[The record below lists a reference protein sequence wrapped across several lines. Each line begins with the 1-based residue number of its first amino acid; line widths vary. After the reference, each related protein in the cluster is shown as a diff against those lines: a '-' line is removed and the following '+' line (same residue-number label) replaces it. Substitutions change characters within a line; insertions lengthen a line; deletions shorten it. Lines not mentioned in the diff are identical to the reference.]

1 MKNSTRWFPALALA
15 LAGSALAQDLLGDD
29 SGPHANDGQCDDSRF
44 LEVVAGGSAT
54 FQWSDGRYDGRDATD
69 CRDLLLRGLIT
80 WRLADVQES
89 TNEDAVATTDRALA
103 TWVRAYASLPALPVC
118 AEISDVHP
126 DFSDVPLTCLHVAF
140 EDGSTFNPVGLM
152 AGFTPWVNGKR
163 QGTAVFLYETGN
175 ISEHPLANDQLHG
188 TLVIRSPDGAVVETC
203 YRRGEELHD
212 GPC

>member
-1 MKNSTRWFPALALA
+1 MSNSIRWVTAVSLALA
-15 LAGSALAQDLLGDD
+15 CPAFAQGILGED

-89 TNEDAVATTDRALA
+89 TTGDAVAKVDEALA
-103 TWVRAYASLPALPVC
+103 TWVRAYASLPDLPIC
-118 AEISDVHP
+118 EAHP
-126 DFSDVPLTCLHVAF
+126 EFSDIALTCLQVAF
-140 EDGSTFNPVGLM
+140 EDGSTLNPVGLM
-152 AGFTPWVNGKR
+152 AGFTPWVNGER
-163 QGTAVFLYETGN
+163 QGTAVFLYESGD
-175 ISEHPLANDQLHG
+175 ISELPLANDQPHG
-188 TLVIRSPDGAVVETC
+188 TLVIRSPDGTVVERC
-203 YRRGEELHD
+203 YRRGEEMHD